1 MSNYNYDDYIKNG
14 CHPTGYNEPCESYV
28 FGQST
33 VDMLLDKLAEKDA
46 ENKKLKN
53 IVDGVDKL
61 KQYDASVDEYVL
73 INENNV
79 YADGNKLVVKVNVI
93 NKELLESVKLEL
105 LEFVKRHNGIIYG
118 MIPEQVMAE
127 QIEKCISEKIKMLGE
142 NK

>member
-1 MSNYNYDDYIKNG
+1 
-14 CHPTGYNEPCESYV
+14 
-28 FGQST
+28 
-33 VDMLLDKLAEKDA
+33 
-46 ENKKLKN
+46 
-53 IVDGVDKL
+53 VDGVDKL
-61 KQYDASVDEYVL
+61 KQYDANVDEYVL

-79 YADGNKLVVKVNVI
+79 YADGNKLVVKVNAI